1 MVAINHIN
9 FALGS
14 SSSQSCLLNRALPCF
29 GNLANILASLPC
41 FGILANILH
50 LCLALATLPTLSQEM
65 LGKGKARGPFNT
77 FFASVCLFKTPAR
90 ARWWHIITN
99 SMWLR
104 LPVPLYLQKAIWA
117 PIFFNCSFMTFK
129 GDGRYY
135 VRPRENA
142 ANATAPARCTRLST
156 INPHLFQEM
165 KTLWTPQLDTIRRQK
180 PFSSRPAGEKR
191 RRHLDA
197 G

>member
-1 MVAINHIN
+1 MVAINHIY

-14 SSSQSCLLNRALPCF
+14 SSSQC
-29 GNLANILASLPC
+29 
-41 FGILANILH
+41 
-50 LCLALATLPTLSQEM
+50 CLAQSGLALLWQPWL
-65 LGKGKARGPFNT
+65 LCHKRCWAKAKHGGLNT

-90 ARWWHIITN
+90 ARWWHIMTN
-99 SMWLR
+99 IMWLR

-117 PIFFNCSFMTFK
+117 PIFFNCSVITFK
-129 GDGRYY
+129 GDRRYY

-142 ANATAPARCTRLST
+142 ANATAQARCTRLST
-156 INPHLFQEM
+156 ISPHLFQEM

-180 PFSSRPAGEKR
+180 PFSSRPAREKR

>member
-14 SSSQSCLLNRALPCF
+14 SSSPSCLAQSGLALFWQSCPY
-29 GNLANILASLPC
+29 
-41 FGILANILH
+41 FGIFALLWQPCP
-50 LCLALATLPTLSQEM
+50 LCHKIFWA
-65 LGKGKARGPFNT
+65 KAKHGGLNT

-117 PIFFNCSFMTFK
+117 PIFFSIALLWRSKEMEGIMWGQEKMRRMQLRQQGVQGYQLSACTF
-129 GDGRYY
+129 
-135 VRPRENA
+135 
-142 ANATAPARCTRLST
+142 S
-156 INPHLFQEM
+156 
-165 KTLWTPQLDTIRRQK
+165 
-180 PFSSRPAGEKR
+180 KR
-191 RRHLDA
+191 WKLCGHRN
-197 G
+197 

>member
-14 SSSQSCLLNRALPCF
+14 SSSPSCLAQSGLALFWQSCPY
-29 GNLANILASLPC
+29 
-41 FGILANILH
+41 FGIFALLWQPCP
-50 LCLALATLPTLSQEM
+50 LCHKIFWA
-65 LGKGKARGPFNT
+65 KAKHGGLNT

-142 ANATAPARCTRLST
+142 ANATAQARRTRLST
-156 INPHLFQEM
+156 ISPHLFQEM
-165 KTLWTPQLDTIRRQK
+165 KTLWTPQLDRIRRQE

>member
-1 MVAINHIN
+1 MVTFNHIN

-41 FGILANILH
+41 FGNLAHSVTRDAGQRQSTGPQH
-50 LCLALATLPTLSQEM
+50 LLCFCLFVQNSSESTLVTYHNKQYVI
-65 LGKGKARGPFNT
+65 A
-77 FFASVCLFKTPAR
+77 FASATVFTKGNLSANF
-90 ARWWHIITN
+90 
-99 SMWLR
+99 
-104 LPVPLYLQKAIWA
+104 
-117 PIFFNCSFMTFK
+117 FFNCSFMTFK
-129 GDGRYY
+129 GDRRYY

-142 ANATAPARCTRLST
+142 ANATAQARCTRLST
-156 INPHLFQEM
+156 ISPHIFQEM
-165 KTLWTPQLDTIRRQK
+165 KTLWTPQLDTIRRQE